1 MSQIRRHQER
11 SLPSDAD
18 ASSRIDALNEQ
29 VAVLER
35 ERASL
40 TYDQMLL
47 SRADDIEQLRDRR
60 IQIRAGK
67 ADLPKRQAELA
78 AAEATLNSLAAEL
91 DWTGDIDQLI
101 AAIPARAKV
110 ARMRALLNR
119 RGESIAAVANARA
132 GMQEAE
138 AKVAEIAEQIGA
150 LGTPADISRLAAT
163 LKATRAMGDIDGQI
177 ANSKRQEQGC
187 APRSKAHSERC
198 VPPLPTTTPGCG
210 AGPDPSGRGSAPRHL
225 P

>member
-1 MSQIRRHQER
+1 M
-11 SLPSDAD
+11 
-18 ASSRIDALNEQ
+18 
-29 VAVLER
+29 LER

-78 AAEATLNSLAAEL
+78 AAEATLNSLAAEP

-101 AAIPARAKV
+101 AAILARAKV
-110 ARMRALLNR
+110 APMRALLNR

-163 LKATRAMGDIDGQI
+163 LKATRAMGDIDPRGH
-177 ANSKRQEQGC
+177 AGNN
-187 APRSKAHSERC
+187 APSQS
-198 VPPLPTTTPGCG
+198 L
-210 AGPDPSGRGSAPRHL
+210 
-225 P
+225 